1 MTYVFKSQSSHRKLK
16 MGGGE
21 EEGRDGIAFC
31 EIGADIHW

>member
-16 MGGGE
+16 MGGE